1 MMFIGMQKYKKSRD
15 LFLFALFN
23 VYLPRR
29 TKFFNFNVINYDSKT
44 IVEGFRRKK
53 SSYCLG

>member
-1 MMFIGMQKYKKSRD
+1 MFIGMQKYKKTRD

-23 VYLPRR
+23 VYLPHG
-29 TKFFNFNVINYDSKT
+29 TKFFNLNVINYDSKT
-44 IVEGFRRKK
+44 IVEDFRRKK